1 MNITSLTTTNGADQ
15 FYPTP
20 PSVAKKMLEGIDWSM
35 IQTILEPSAGKGDLI
50 LSAARASY
58 KYARWNAKDLDVDA
72 VEIDPYLREICKYN
86 FSEAKAKEYWT
97 PYREL
102 DNMRYDARTPKQK
115 AEKDRL
121 YEEAKT
127 IESVGLH
134 MVHDDFLTYHTYKHY
149 DLILMNP
156 PFENGDLHLL
166 HALDMQKDGGMVV
179 CLLNAETIL
188 NPYTN
193 SRKLLKQ
200 KLAEVGA
207 EISFMEDAF
216 SSDAERK
223 AHVDV
228 AVIKANIPAVVHEST
243 LFERMQKAVDEE
255 HMPDSE
261 LNALVPADYI
271 EQAICRYKAEVA
283 ATMALI
289 KEYNALKPY
298 ISQSFSE
305 EGYRSKDPILSL
317 VVEGDS
323 STRFLDV
330 GKYMR
335 CVRLKYWKALFEN
348 EQFIGRLTSNLR
360 KQFYEQVGRMA
371 NYDFTAFNIKQV
383 LVEMNASMQQ
393 GVKDTI
399 MNLFEKLTVEH
410 SWYPEC
416 ANNRHYYN
424 GWKTNKAHKVGKKSI
439 IPANGLYSS
448 YSWDKDKG
456 FDVYRAHEV
465 LSDIEKAFDYL
476 DGGHFTGTRHD
487 LKSFLKYASERR
499 QSRNVECT
507 YFLVDIFKK
516 GSVHIK
522 FRPEAMP
529 LVERLNIYAA
539 KGKNWLPP
547 NYGKKTYDN
556 MDREEKA
563 VVDGLNGDGTEGS
576 GAKAY
581 AKVLTDHAYYLSE
594 PANSMLAIGGGGAEG
609 WN

>member
-20 PSVAKKMLEGIDWSM
+20 PSVAEKMLEGVDWHM

-50 LSAARASY
+50 LAAARA
-58 KYARWNAKDLDVDA
+58 KHKTDRWSRETIDVDA

-86 FSEAKAKEYWT
+86 FSEEKAKEYWK

-102 DNMRYDARTPKQK
+102 DNMRYDARTPEQN
-115 AEKDRL
+115 AEKERL
-121 YEEAKT
+121 KEEAK
-127 IESVGLH
+127 IVESVGLH
-134 MVHDDFLTYHTYKHY
+134 IVHDDFLAYHTYKHY

-216 SSDAERK
+216 STDAERK
-223 AHVDV
+223 ARVDV
-228 AVIKANIPAVVHEST
+228 AVIKANIPAAVHEST
-243 LFERMQKAVDEE
+243 LFERMQKAVDDE
-255 HMPDSE
+255 HMPDAE

-298 ISQSFSE
+298 ITQSFSE
-305 EGYRSKDPILSL
+305 EGYRSKDPILAL

-323 STRFLDV
+323 STRFLDI

-348 EQFIGRLTSNLR
+348 EQFIGRLTTNLR
-360 KQFYEQVGRMA
+360 KQFYEQVSRMA
-371 NYDFTAFNIKQV
+371 NYDFSAFNIKQV

-393 GVKDTI
+393 GLKDTI
-399 MNLFEKLTVEH
+399 MDLFEKLTVEH

-456 FDVYRAHEV
+456 FDVYRAVGV

-476 DGGHFTGTRHD
+476 DGGHFTGSRHD
-487 LKSFLKYASERR
+487 LQSFLKYASERR
-499 QSRNVECT
+499 QSRNIECT

-529 LVERLNIYAA
+529 LVDRLNIYAA

-594 PANSMLAIGGGGAEG
+594 PANQMLAIGGGGAE
-609 WN
+609 